1 MQAKLSIFW
10 LKNKRTVCYFVIIYK
25 TDQLYINIQ
34 RSKQKNNN
42 LKNSKMT
49 IVENLKYEVRTIE
62 NAPENSKSTLEASK
76 KAYGFVPNLLGTM
89 ANHPALL
96 KNYWEGNANLDA
108 NSTLSAKEQQVA
120 YLAASYENNC
130 HYCMA
135 AHTSIG
141 QMHKIDQSILDA
153 LRTGTAIPNERLE
166 ALSNYV
172 KATTISRGRVSQE
185 DIDAFLAAGFTQDN
199 VLEVI
204 TIVSLKVMTNY
215 INFVAQTKVDS
226 AFEPNA
232 WEKLMV

>member
-1 MQAKLSIFW
+1 MTTI
-10 LKNKRTVCYFVIIYK
+10 KN
-25 TDQLYINIQ
+25 LN
-34 RSKQKNNN
+34 
-42 LKNSKMT
+42 
-49 IVENLKYEVRTIE
+49 YEVKTIE
-62 NAPENSKSTLEASK
+62 NAPKNAKPVLEAAK

-96 KNYWEGNANLDA
+96 KNYWEGSANLSA
-108 NSTLSAKEQQVA
+108 NSTLTAEEQQVA
-120 YLAASYENNC
+120 FLAASYENNC

-141 QMHKIDQSILDA
+141 QMQKIDQSILDA
-153 LRTGTAIPNERLE
+153 LRTGTPIPNAKLE
-166 ALSNYV
+166 ALSQYV
-172 KATTISRGRVSQE
+172 KEVTIKRGRVSE
-185 DIDAFLAAGFTQDN
+185 EAVDAFLSAGFTQDN

-232 WEKLMV
+232 WEKLMI

>member
-1 MQAKLSIFW
+1 MITIS
-10 LKNKRTVCYFVIIYK
+10 TV
-25 TDQLYINIQ
+25 
-34 RSKQKNNN
+34 
-42 LKNSKMT
+42 
-49 IVENLKYEVRTIE
+49 KYDVKTIE
-62 NAPENSKSTLEASK
+62 NASVNSKPILETV
-76 KAYGFVPNLLGTM
+76 KATYGFIPNLLGTM

-96 KNYWEGNANLDA
+96 QNYWDGTANLEA
-108 NSTLSAKEQQVA
+108 NSTLTAKEQQVA

-153 LRTGTAIPNERLE
+153 LRTGTAIPNPRLE
-166 ALSNYV
+166 TLSQFV
-172 KATTISRGRVSQE
+172 KATTIKRGRVSQN
-185 DIDAFLAAGFTQDN
+185 DIDAFLAAGFTQEN

-215 INFVAQTKVDS
+215 INYVAKTKVDS

-232 WEKLMV
+232 WEKLMI

>member
-1 MQAKLSIFW
+1 
-10 LKNKRTVCYFVIIYK
+10 
-25 TDQLYINIQ
+25 
-34 RSKQKNNN
+34 
-42 LKNSKMT
+42 MT
-49 IVENLKYEVRTIE
+49 TIENLNYDVKTIE
-62 NAPENSKSTLEASK
+62 NASETSKEVLEQAK

-96 KNYWEGNANLDA
+96 KNYWEGSANLGE

-153 LRTGTAIPNERLE
+153 LRTGTPIPDARLE
-166 ALSNYV
+166 ALSQYV

-185 DIDAFLAAGFTQDN
+185 DINAFLEAGFTQEN

-215 INFVAQTKVDS
+215 INYVAQTKVDS

>member
-1 MQAKLSIFW
+1 
-10 LKNKRTVCYFVIIYK
+10 
-25 TDQLYINIQ
+25 
-34 RSKQKNNN
+34 
-42 LKNSKMT
+42 MT
-49 IVENLKYEVRTIE
+49 TIENLNYDVKTIE
-62 NAPENSKSTLEASK
+62 NAPETSKEVLEQAK

-96 KNYWEGNANLDA
+96 KNYWEGSANLGA

-153 LRTGTAIPNERLE
+153 LRTGTPIPDARLE
-166 ALSNYV
+166 ALSQYV

-185 DIDAFLAAGFTQDN
+185 DINAFLEAGFTQEN

-215 INFVAQTKVDS
+215 INYVAQTKVDS

-232 WEKLMV
+232 WKKLMV

>member
-1 MQAKLSIFW
+1 MI
-10 LKNKRTVCYFVIIYK
+10 
-25 TDQLYINIQ
+25 
-34 RSKQKNNN
+34 
-42 LKNSKMT
+42 T
-49 IVENLKYEVRTIE
+49 IEKLKYDVKTIE
-62 NAPENSKSTLEASK
+62 NAPPNSKPILESAK

-96 KNYWEGNANLDA
+96 KNYWDGVKNLET
-108 NSTLSAKEQQVA
+108 NSTLTAKEQQVA

-153 LRTGTAIPNERLE
+153 LRTGTEIPNSRLE
-166 ALSNYV
+166 ALSKFV
-172 KATTISRGRVSQE
+172 KATTIERGRVSQ
-185 DIDAFLAAGFTQDN
+185 DVIDAFLSAGFTQEN

-215 INFVAQTKVDS
+215 INFIAQTKVDS

-232 WEKLMV
+232 WEKLMI

>member
-1 MQAKLSIFW
+1 
-10 LKNKRTVCYFVIIYK
+10 
-25 TDQLYINIQ
+25 
-34 RSKQKNNN
+34 
-42 LKNSKMT
+42 MT
-49 IVENLKYEVRTIE
+49 TIENLNYDVKTIE
-62 NAPENSKSTLEASK
+62 NAPETSKEVLEQAK

-96 KNYWEGNANLDA
+96 KNYWEGSANLGE

-153 LRTGTAIPNERLE
+153 LRTGTPIPDARLE
-166 ALSNYV
+166 ALSQYV

-185 DIDAFLAAGFTQDN
+185 DINAFLEAGFTQEN

-215 INFVAQTKVDS
+215 INYVAQTKVDS

>member
-1 MQAKLSIFW
+1 MITNNSNLTTKSNKKTDQFININ
-10 LKNKRTVCYFVIIYK
+10 LKNKK
-25 TDQLYINIQ
+25 M
-34 RSKQKNNN
+34 RSLKNLSYDVKSIDNAP
-42 LKNSKMT
+42 KNSKS
-49 IVENLKYEVRTIE
+49 V
-62 NAPENSKSTLEASK
+62 LEESK

-96 KNYWEGNANLDA
+96 KNYWEGNKNLEA

-120 YLAASYENNC
+120 FLAASYENNC

-141 QMHKIDQSILDA
+141 QMQKINQGILDA
-153 LRTGTAIPNERLE
+153 LRTGTEIQNQRLE
-166 ALSNYV
+166 ALRQYV
-172 KATTISRGRVSQE
+172 KATTIKRGRVSKE
-185 DIDAFLAAGFTQDN
+185 DIDSFLSAGFTQEN

-215 INFVAQTKVDS
+215 INFVAQTKLDS

-232 WEKLMV
+232 WEKLMI

>member
-1 MQAKLSIFW
+1 MTTFG
-10 LKNKRTVCYFVIIYK
+10 
-25 TDQLYINIQ
+25 
-34 RSKQKNNN
+34 N
-42 LKNSKMT
+42 LNYDVK
-49 IVENLKYEVRTIE
+49 TIE
-62 NAPENSKSTLEASK
+62 NAPENSKSILEAAK

-89 ANHPALL
+89 AHHPALL
-96 KNYWEGNANLDA
+96 KNYWDGVANLET
-108 NSTLSAKEQQVA
+108 NSTLTAKEQQIA

-153 LRTGTAIPNERLE
+153 LRTGTAIPDAKLE
-166 ALSNYV
+166 ALSQFV
-172 KATTISRGRVSQE
+172 KSVTVSRGRVSE
-185 DIDAFLAAGFTQDN
+185 TDVEKFLSAGFTQEN

-215 INFVAQTKVDS
+215 INFIAKTKVDT

-232 WEKLMV
+232 WEKLMI

>member
-1 MQAKLSIFW
+1 
-10 LKNKRTVCYFVIIYK
+10 
-25 TDQLYINIQ
+25 
-34 RSKQKNNN
+34 
-42 LKNSKMT
+42 MT
-49 IVENLKYEVRTIE
+49 TIETLNYNVKTIE
-62 NAPENSKSTLEASK
+62 NAPANSKPVLEASK

-96 KNYWEGNANLDA
+96 KNYWEGSATLDA
-108 NSTLSAKEQQVA
+108 NSTLTGQEQQVA
-120 YLAASYENNC
+120 YLAASYVNNC

-141 QMHKIDQSILDA
+141 QMHKIDQDILDA
-153 LRTGTAIPNERLE
+153 LRTGTEIPNAKLE
-166 ALSNYV
+166 ALSQYV
-172 KATTISRGRVSQE
+172 KATTISRGRVSQD
-185 DIDAFLAAGFTQDN
+185 DIDAFLAAGYAQEN

>member
-1 MQAKLSIFW
+1 
-10 LKNKRTVCYFVIIYK
+10 
-25 TDQLYINIQ
+25 
-34 RSKQKNNN
+34 
-42 LKNSKMT
+42 MT
-49 IVENLKYEVRTIE
+49 ATENLSYDIRTIE
-62 NAPENSKSTLEASK
+62 NAPQNAKPVLEAAK

-96 KNYWEGNANLDA
+96 KNYWDGSANLEG
-108 NSTLSAKEQQVA
+108 NSTLTAKEQQVA

-135 AHTSIG
+135 AHTSIA
-141 QMHKIDQSILDA
+141 QMHQIDQSILDA
-153 LRTGTAIPNERLE
+153 LRTGTSIPNPRLE
-166 ALSNYV
+166 ALSQFV
-172 KATTISRGRVSQE
+172 KATTIERGRVSQNT
-185 DIDAFLAAGFTQDN
+185 IDAFLQAGFNQN
-199 VLEVI
+199 NILEVI